1 MRASTR
7 PPLQTARH
15 KLVSERA
22 LTFASEPLS
31 CEGTDDDL
39 ERLARRESLALTPH
53 ELRQI
58 RERIGR
64 DPTRAEAHAFAIQWS
79 EHCSYKSS
87 RALLRRL
94 PTKSR
99 DVIVPVGED
108 AGILRAGE
116 VNGVEYGVVVAHES
130 HNHPSQVVPFEGAA
144 TGIGGILRDVLC
156 MGAEVVASADP
167 LRFGPPDAGSH
178 AAYVAAGAVDGIAAY
193 GNAVGVPNIA
203 GDVYF
208 HESFTDNCLVNVVA
222 LGLVRTDR
230 ILHSR
235 VPPGGADYDLVLVG
249 KATDGSGFG
258 GAAFASVVLD
268 AAEAQSNKS
277 AVQVPDPFLKNVI
290 MRATA
295 AVTEAVFRAGI
306 AAGFKDLGAGGIM
319 GSSSELC
326 GAGGFGARIEIESVP
341 QAVEGLQ
348 PFVVACA
355 ETQERMLWAVPR
367 EFTPTVL
374 SIYNERF
381 TLPDVAAGA
390 RAAVIGRVTEDK
402 RYVVSAG
409 GEAIIDLPIDVLT
422 GPVHIE
428 RAMAGPAGRAQPVAI
443 RDGGPAEQDRSES
456 ALDVGKTLLTILAHP
471 DVCSRRP
478 LIEHYDTVVRGAT
491 VIPSGYADAGVIVIR
506 RGGRAG
512 IALSVDGNPRYG
524 AIDARLAAAHAVVE
538 SARNV
543 AAVGALPIG
552 LTDCLNYGNPEDPV
566 AFAQLS
572 DGIDGLADA
581 ANALHLGA
589 PGEPLPFVSGNVSL
603 YNESSR
609 GRAIAPSAIVA
620 CIGRVEDVG
629 RVVTMQLTA
638 SGNRL
643 FLFGARQVNLGGSVI
658 AQAMT
663 FQNNDLPAID
673 YTEANASMLAVIQGV
688 RSGTITAAHDIS
700 DGGLLACV
708 AEMCMGGDAAGSIG
722 AHINAVSIWAPDID
736 VAGALFGEAGGF
748 VVEVPIDRIGAFE
761 AACTASGA
769 RPIAIGSTG
778 GHALVVEGHCDVA
791 LSLAALAWSAPL
803 KELYD

>member
-1 MRASTR
+1 M
-7 PPLQTARH
+7 
-15 KLVSERA
+15 SERA
-22 LTFASEPLS
+22 LTFASEPLP
-31 CEGTDDDL
+31 CEGSDAELKT
-39 ERLARRESLALTPH
+39 LAHRESLALTPH

-64 DPTRAEAHAFAIQWS
+64 DPSRAEAHAFAIQWS

-87 RALLRRL
+87 RALLKRL
-94 PTKSR
+94 PTQSR

-116 VNGVEYGVVVAHES
+116 VDGVEYGVVVAHES

-167 LRFGPPDAGSH
+167 LRFGGTKPGSH
-178 AAYVAAGAVDGIAAY
+178 AAYVAASVVEGIASY

-208 HESFTDNCLVNVVA
+208 HDAFTDNCLVNVVA
-222 LGLVRTDR
+222 LGLLRTDR

-235 VPPGGADYDLVLVG
+235 VPPQGADYDLVLVG

-258 GAAFASVVLD
+258 GAAFASLVLD
-268 AAEAQSNKS
+268 AGEAQANKS

-295 AVTEAVFRAGI
+295 AVIDAVFETGVAV
-306 AAGFKDLGAGGIM
+306 GFKDLGAGGIM

-326 GAGGFGARIEIESVP
+326 GAGGFGARIDIEAIP
-341 QAVEGLQ
+341 QAVPGLP

-367 EFTPTVL
+367 SFTPTVL

-381 TLPDVAAGA
+381 TLPEVASGA
-390 RAAVIGRVTEDK
+390 RATVIGRVTEDK
-402 RYVVSAG
+402 RYVVHAM
-409 GEAIIDLPIDVLT
+409 GEAVIDVPIDVLT
-422 GPVHIE
+422 
-428 RAMAGPAGRAQPVAI
+428 QPVVVERVRAEPATKP
-443 RDGGPAEQDRSES
+443 DGAASIDEISARRSKS
-456 ALDVGKTLLTILAHP
+456 IDAGKMLLDILAHS

-478 LIEHYDTVVRGAT
+478 LIERYDTVVRGAT

-512 IALSVDGNPRYG
+512 VALSVDGNPRFG

-543 AAVGALPIG
+543 AAVGARPIG

-566 AFAQLS
+566 AFSQLA
-572 DGIDGLADA
+572 DGVEGLAEA
-581 ANALHLGA
+581 ACALQLGA

-603 YNESSR
+603 YNESST
-609 GRAIAPSAIVA
+609 GRAIPPSAIVA
-620 CIGRVEDVG
+620 CIGRVDDVG
-629 RVVTMQLTA
+629 RVVTMQITS
-638 SGNRL
+638 SGNSL
-643 FLFGARQVNLGGSVI
+643 FLLGPRQAHLGGSVVAAI
-658 AQAMT
+658 AAT
-663 FQNNDLPAID
+663 ASGPLPAID
-673 YTEANASMLAVIQGV
+673 YAEANASILAVIDGV
-688 RSGTITAAHDIS
+688 RRGAITAAHDIS
-700 DGGLLACV
+700 DGGLLACI
-708 AEMCMGGDAAGSIG
+708 AEMCLGGDAAGTIG
-722 AHINAVSIWAPDID
+722 ARLNAPTVWAAD
-736 VAGALFGEAGGF
+736 VDFIAAFFGEAGGF
-748 VVEVPIDRIGAFE
+748 VVEVPPEKIAAFE
-761 AACTASGA
+761 AACTASHA
-769 RPIAIGSTG
+769 RPTAIGTTG
-778 GHALVVEGHCDVA
+778 GGALVVDDQCD
-791 LSLAALAWSAPL
+791 LPLAQLAKAWTAPL
-803 KELYD
+803 QELFA